1 MGTPLCAVP
10 RPSTAAPLGLER
22 ERGRGE
28 GVHACPANAAPW
40 LRRLDLGEQPTR
52 ACAGQACEA
61 RSARTKEPRARV
73 RRASRDARADPECA
87 CARLRAR
94 VPTSPRRA
102 TLSEGPERACA
113 ERPGT
118 PRAAQSARSK
128 TPEARGALRG
138 PRARVRRAP
147 RGARTGLERAC
158 ANRRDQ
164 RARAPPPYP
173 FLAGRRHNGGVHF
186 PAAARHPPTL

>member
-1 MGTPLCAVP
+1 MKACTLAP
-10 RPSTAAPLGLER
+10 RMQRPGSAASTWVSSRRARAR
-22 ERGRGE
+22 DR
-28 GVHACPANAAPW
+28 PARP
-40 LRRLDLGEQPTR
+40 G
-52 ACAGQACEA
+52 
-61 RSARTKEPRARV
+61 ARV
-73 RRASRDARADPECA
+73 RRS
-87 CARLRAR
+87 
-94 VPTSPRRA
+94 
-102 TLSEGPERACA
+102 PERACA
-113 ERPGT
+113 ERRRTRGRT
-118 PRAAQSARSK
+118 RSARARGSERAFQQARGARRLEKARSARAQSVLGHARAAQSARSK